1 MPSIPEHIKNLLFEQ
16 DCVVV
21 PNFGGFITNFH
32 SAGLHEQN
40 GSLQPPRKRI
50 AFNEILQF
58 DDGLLS
64 SYIAGKENRSR
75 DEALSKIRSF
85 SEHIWKELKLR
96 KSFRFENLGVFT
108 LNTEGKLV
116 FEPDFRINFHAES
129 FGLVA
134 VPIGQN
140 RKSLPLPTSFP
151 KPRSVENPDQEVVL
165 DLDTKVLPIGERRR
179 WLSLPNMAASIG
191 VIALSLVGWLWF
203 ERSDSSLSSL
213 NPLSFFHTTEWVDD
227 SRYQPERVA
236 ANSVPQPVVS
246 ETAEY
251 TEIDLTLR
259 PSLPT
264 TVPPTMTKAAALSAV
279 SPTAFPLKHGKAL
292 VVPMA
297 VKLGAGKISPKS
309 QRYYVVAG
317 GFGKPANA
325 IKLQKSLEQQGY
337 VDVQLLFPIK
347 KGLIKVSAGSF
358 QSLSEAKN
366 LADQVRGA
374 YGNNVWILKNR
385 L

>member
-21 PNFGGFITNFH
+21 PDFGGFITNFH

-64 SYIAGKENRSR
+64 SYIAGKENKSR
-75 DEALSKIRSF
+75 EEALSKIRSF

-96 KSFRFENLGVFT
+96 KSFRFENLGIFT

-116 FEPDFRINFHAES
+116 FEPDFRINFYAES

-134 VPIGQN
+134 VAIGQN
-140 RKSLPLPTSFP
+140 RDSLLMDSSFP
-151 KPRSVENPDQEVVL
+151 KLRPVEEITQEAVSSPVTKNLPL
-165 DLDTKVLPIGERRR
+165 DERRR

-191 VIALSLVGWLWF
+191 VVALSLVGWLWF

-227 SRYQPERVA
+227 SHSHPERVA
-236 ANSVPQPVVS
+236 MEVVAQPIVS

-251 TEIDLTLR
+251 TEIDLTIR

-264 TVPPTMTKAAALSAV
+264 TVSPNTIKPATISVVSAV
-279 SPTAFPLKHGKAL
+279 ASPLKHGNAL
-292 VVPMA
+292 VIPMA

-325 IKLQKSLEQQGY
+325 LKLQKNLEQQGHA
-337 VDVQLLFPIK
+337 DVQLLFPIK

-358 QSLSEAKN
+358 QTLPEAKN
-366 LADQVRGA
+366 FADQVRGV